1 MKGGGK
7 KRSGKAK
14 AKAAAADKTKWQEE
28 SKETKEAID
37 TGLGCDSAWP
47 DDSIYTAIP
56 RMQHNLSEFWQKH
69 GRDFSYYWTRL
80 PDEEKRGFILA
91 GNPYMKEGYATSSLL
106 LHAHLSRHHEPA
118 PPHPVVVGCRQ
129 VTS

>member
-37 TGLGCDSAWP
+37 TGAGCDSAWP

-56 RMQHNLSEFWQKH
+56 RMQHNLSEFWRKH

-91 GNPYMKEGYATSSLL
+91 GNPYMKEGYAANLHLRYFSSRTSF
-106 LHAHLSRHHEPA
+106 AA
-118 PPHPVVVGCRQ
+118 
-129 VTS
+129 

>member
-7 KRSGKAK
+7 KRSEKAK

-37 TGLGCDSAWP
+37 TGAGCDSAWP

-56 RMQHNLSEFWQKH
+56 QHNLSEFWRKH

-91 GNPYMKEGYATSSLL
+91 GNPYMKEGYAANLQLRYFSSRTSFAS
-106 LHAHLSRHHEPA
+106 S
-118 PPHPVVVGCRQ
+118 
-129 VTS
+129 